1 MPGLLRSDWGGLSVS
16 SPLGE
21 FIHGYWKSHSFDY
34 MDLVGKLMSLLL
46 NMLSRF
52 IIGDGDG
59 TLLQYSC
66 LENPMDGG
74 AW

>member
-1 MPGLLRSDWGGLSVS
+1 MLSHLYS
-16 SPLGE
+16 STLT
-21 FIHGYWKSHSFDY
+21 FIHGYWKNHSFDY